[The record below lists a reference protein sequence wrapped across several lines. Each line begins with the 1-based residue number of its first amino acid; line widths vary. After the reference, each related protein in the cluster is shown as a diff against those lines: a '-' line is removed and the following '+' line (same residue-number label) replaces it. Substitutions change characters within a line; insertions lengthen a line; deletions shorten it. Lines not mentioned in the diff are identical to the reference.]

1 MRNFFC
7 SLLTLKNKKT
17 LGIIEQIRQSKS
29 HSPHSTILMGQYWT
43 IANLSRGETLDP
55 SRYGAGLKL
64 FEFLLERDTL
74 KVFYHILQHWKGCKI
89 LIADTGTLHDF
100 KLTSLIELGLTTP
113 LKDLFAGNDP
123 LCAEKIGLVTLLP
136 EKVKL
141 PEADF
146 WIVNTEE
153 KTYVRVDTE
162 FRDNPARIAT
172 LLWLF
177 VDAESVSGEIH
188 DIVDGPE
195 LCGLWSRKAIV
206 VITEQSMLPCTYT
219 HVGGFEKI
227 VENFKSYQLGGKL
240 LRAKNDKKEEIQRA
254 HEKRISMYK
263 EQLQHMPDILAHVI
277 ADLQAKHSVEC
288 ENAELEYVRN
298 MLTSEKRKR
307 KKP

>member
-1 MRNFFC
+1 
-7 SLLTLKNKKT
+7 
-17 LGIIEQIRQSKS
+17 
-29 HSPHSTILMGQYWT
+29 MGQYWT

-74 KVFYHILQHWKGCKI
+74 KVFYHVLQHWKDDVCKI
-89 LIADTGTLHDF
+89 LITDTTTDSLRDF

-113 LKDLFAGNDP
+113 RKDLFAGNDP

-177 VDAESVSGEIH
+177 VDEESLSQEIH
-188 DIVDGPE
+188 DTFRRKKDTYQ

-206 VITEQSMLPCTYT
+206 VITEQSMLPCTST

-227 VENFKSYQLGGKL
+227 VENFKSQLVEEKPSHK
-240 LRAKNDKKEEIQRA
+240 RPANDMQRNFSKQCAKKYKKEEMQRA
-254 HEKRISMYK
+254 LEKRISMYK
-263 EQLQHMPDILAHVI
+263 EQLQNMPDILAHVI
-277 ADLQAKHSVEC
+277 ADLQAKHKVEC
-288 ENAELEYVRN
+288 KNAELELQSRIIS
-298 MLTSEKRKR
+298 LFK
-307 KKP
+307 

>member
-1 MRNFFC
+1 
-7 SLLTLKNKKT
+7 
-17 LGIIEQIRQSKS
+17 
-29 HSPHSTILMGQYWT
+29 MGQYWT
-43 IANLSRGETLDP
+43 MANLSRGETLDP

-123 LCAEKIGLVTLLP
+123 LEAEKIGLVTLLP

-240 LRAKNDKKEEIQRA
+240 LRAKNDKKEESQRA
-254 HEKRISMYK
+254 LEKRISMYK
-263 EQLQHMPDILAHVI
+263 EQLQNMPDILAHVI
-277 ADLQAKHSVEC
+277 ADLRAKHLAEC
-288 ENAELEYVRN
+288 ENAELEYLRN

>member
-1 MRNFFC
+1 M
-7 SLLTLKNKKT
+7 
-17 LGIIEQIRQSKS
+17 
-29 HSPHSTILMGQYWT
+29 
-43 IANLSRGETLDP
+43 ANLSRGETLDP

-123 LCAEKIGLVTLLP
+123 LEAEKIGLVTLLP

-206 VITEQSMLPCTYT
+206 VITEQSMLPCTCT

-240 LRAKNDKKEEIQRA
+240 LRAKNDKKEESQRA
-254 HEKRISMYK
+254 LEKRISVYK
-263 EQLQHMPDILAHVI
+263 EQLQNMPDILAHAI
-277 ADLQAKHSVEC
+277 ADLQAKHLAEC
-288 ENAELEYVRN
+288 KNAELECKNAELECKNAELEYVRN
-298 MLTSEKRKR
+298 ILTSEKRKR
-307 KKP
+307 KAPL

>member
-1 MRNFFC
+1 M
-7 SLLTLKNKKT
+7 
-17 LGIIEQIRQSKS
+17 
-29 HSPHSTILMGQYWT
+29 
-43 IANLSRGETLDP
+43 ANLSRGETLDP

-123 LCAEKIGLVTLLP
+123 LEAEKIGLVTLLP

-153 KTYVRVDTE
+153 TTYVRVDTE

-240 LRAKNDKKEEIQRA
+240 LRAKNDKKEESQRA
-254 HEKRISMYK
+254 LEKRISMYK
-263 EQLQHMPDILAHVI
+263 EQLQNMPDILAHVI
-277 ADLQAKHSVEC
+277 ADLRAKHLSEC
-288 ENAELEYVRN
+288 KTAELEYLQTTLTSENNILTSENN
-298 MLTSEKRKR
+298 MLISEKRKR

>member
-1 MRNFFC
+1 M
-7 SLLTLKNKKT
+7 
-17 LGIIEQIRQSKS
+17 
-29 HSPHSTILMGQYWT
+29 
-43 IANLSRGETLDP
+43 ANLSRGETLDP

-123 LCAEKIGLVTLLP
+123 LEAEKIGLVTLLP

-240 LRAKNDKKEEIQRA
+240 LRARNDKKEESQRA
-254 HEKRISMYK
+254 LEKRISMYK
-263 EQLQHMPDILAHVI
+263 EHLQNKPDILAHVF
-277 ADLQAKHSVEC
+277 ADLQAKHLAEC
-288 ENAELEYVRN
+288 KTAELECKTAELEYVRN

-307 KKP
+307 KAPL

>member
-1 MRNFFC
+1 
-7 SLLTLKNKKT
+7 
-17 LGIIEQIRQSKS
+17 
-29 HSPHSTILMGQYWT
+29 
-43 IANLSRGETLDP
+43 
-55 SRYGAGLKL
+55 
-64 FEFLLERDTL
+64 
-74 KVFYHILQHWKGCKI
+74 I
-89 LIADTGTLHDF
+89 LIADTDTLHDF

-123 LCAEKIGLVTLLP
+123 LEAEKIGLVTLIP

-146 WIVNTEE
+146 WIMNTEE

-206 VITEQSMLPCTYT
+206 VITEQSMLHVHGDPCT

-240 LRAKNDKKEEIQRA
+240 LRAKNDKKEESQRA
-254 HEKRISMYK
+254 LEKRISMYK
-263 EQLQHMPDILAHVI
+263 EQLQNMPDILAHVI
-277 ADLQAKHSVEC
+277 ADLRAKHLAEC
-288 ENAELEYVRN
+288 ENAELELQN
-298 MLTSEKRKR
+298 MHLLNM
-307 KKP
+307 